1 MKQSFKIAFGGILCA
16 FCVILVLLGNIPM
29 AEYIGPTFAGI
40 ILAWAVIE
48 MGAVQSIWIYVAAAI
63 LSFLLSGNKEPAL
76 LYAMFFGY
84 FPILRTVLQQKI
96 RFAAVRWVIKFAVF
110 NISMAAAYLLL
121 VYVFGMPLEEME
133 GIGKYT
139 IYVLLAGGN
148 LLMVVV
154 DFCIEKLSNLY
165 RLKWQNKVQK
175 YFKK

>member
-16 FCVILVLLGNIPM
+16 FSVILVLLGNIPM

-48 MGAVQSIWIYVAAAI
+48 MGALPSVGVYVATSI
-63 LSFLLSGNKEPAL
+63 LSFLLSGNKEPAM
-76 LYAMFFGY
+76 LYALFFGY
-84 FPILRTVLQQKI
+84 FPILRIVLQQKI
-96 RFAAVRWVIKFAVF
+96 RFAAVRWLIKFIVF
-110 NISMAAAYLLL
+110 NISMVIAY
-121 VYVFGMPLEEME
+121 LEEMD

-154 DFCIEKLSNLY
+154 DFCIEKLSHLY
-165 RLKWQNKVQK
+165 RLKWQKRIHGI
-175 YFKK
+175 FKINQ

>member
-1 MKQSFKIAFGGILCA
+1 M
-16 FCVILVLLGNIPM
+16 
-29 AEYIGPTFAGI
+29 
-40 ILAWAVIE
+40 
-48 MGAVQSIWIYVAAAI
+48 
-63 LSFLLSGNKEPAL
+63 
-76 LYAMFFGY
+76 
-84 FPILRTVLQQKI
+84 
-96 RFAAVRWVIKFAVF
+96 
-110 NISMAAAYLLL
+110 LL

>member
-1 MKQSFKIAFGGILCA
+1 
-16 FCVILVLLGNIPM
+16 
-29 AEYIGPTFAGI
+29 
-40 ILAWAVIE
+40 
-48 MGAVQSIWIYVAAAI
+48 
-63 LSFLLSGNKEPAL
+63 
-76 LYAMFFGY
+76 
-84 FPILRTVLQQKI
+84 LQQKI